1 MTVIVSPPSR
11 IYLLRHAKSGWAEPG
26 QPDFDRTLDAQ
37 GYAEAEVVADQAA
50 DRGYRPD
57 LVISSTA
64 MRCRQT
70 AEAIRRAISETI
82 EPVFVDELYNG
93 SLSTYSEI
101 LSSQPDSQSVML
113 IGHNPT
119 LQELLR
125 DLVGGEAV
133 AAAIPGGFPTGGL
146 AVLDYRGA
154 AEGSASGSA
163 WVLSDFLK
171 A

>member
-11 IYLLRHAKSGWAEPG
+11 LYLLRHAKSGWAEPG
-26 QPDFDRTLDAQ
+26 QHDFNRTLDTQ
-37 GYAEAEVVADQAA
+37 GYAEAEIVADKAA

-57 LVISSTA
+57 LVLSSTA

-70 AEAIRRAISETI
+70 AEAIRRAITETI

-93 SLSTYSEI
+93 SLSTYCEI
-101 LSSQPDSQSVML
+101 LSAQRQAPSVML

-125 DLVGGEAV
+125 DLVGVEAM
-133 AAAIPGGFPTGGL
+133 AAAIPGGFPTAGL
-146 AVLDYRGA
+146 AVLDCRGSV
-154 AEGSASGSA
+154 EDSASGSA
-163 WVLSDFLK
+163 WILTDFIK

>member
-1 MTVIVSPPSR
+1 MTDNDSPPSR

-37 GYAEAEVVADQAA
+37 GYAEAEIVADKAA

-70 AEAIRRAISETI
+70 AAAIRRAISETI

-93 SLSTYSEI
+93 SLGTYSEI
-101 LSSQPDSQSVML
+101 LSAQRDAPSVML

-125 DLVGGEAV
+125 DLVGVEAM
-133 AAAIPGGFPTGGL
+133 AAAIPSGFPTAGL
-146 AVLDYRGA
+146 AVLDYRGS

-163 WVLSDFLK
+163 WALTDFLQ